1 MVTRMDIPISF
12 DNAVGIVIIA
22 MLIGLFV
29 WMYHRR
35 LRPEATVEAKEELRF
50 AYEWVATPVSK
61 AKKDLLDRFPELT
74 DAVDAETRDGLTLV
88 RFGLFNM
95 TKEIVTKDQFKHPI
109 KIRFPA
115 DTMIL
120 SARFGEALKMERKST
135 AEPVVNES
143 IVLIPAES
151 MNPRS
156 TLIYNLILRGN
167 AAPDS
172 VTGEIE
178 GKGHIERVH

>member
-1 MVTRMDIPISF
+1 M
-12 DNAVGIVIIA
+12 
-22 MLIGLFV
+22 
-29 WMYHRR
+29 
-35 LRPEATVEAKEELRF
+35 
-50 AYEWVATPVSK
+50 
-61 AKKDLLDRFPELT
+61 
-74 DAVDAETRDGLTLV
+74 ETRDGLTLV

-95 TKEIVTKDQFKHPI
+95 TKEIVTKDQFKYPI

-120 SARFGEALKMERKST
+120 SARFGEALRKWNGNPPPSQSLT
-135 AEPVVNES
+135 NRS
-143 IVLIPAES
+143 SWIPAES

-172 VTGEIE
+172 VIGEIE

>member
-1 MVTRMDIPISF
+1 M
-12 DNAVGIVIIA
+12 
-22 MLIGLFV
+22 
-29 WMYHRR
+29 H
-35 LRPEATVEAKEELRF
+35 
-50 AYEWVATPVSK
+50 
-61 AKKDLLDRFPELT
+61 
-74 DAVDAETRDGLTLV
+74 DGLTLV

-143 IVLIPAES
+143 RVFDTGRIDEPA
-151 MNPRS
+151 
-156 TLIYNLILRGN
+156 LDIDL
-167 AAPDS
+167 
-172 VTGEIE
+172 
-178 GKGHIERVH
+178 

>member
-12 DNAVGIVIIA
+12 DNTVGIVIIA

-35 LRPEATVEAKEELRF
+35 PRLEAIIEAEKELGF

-74 DAVDAETRDGLTLV
+74 DAVGAETHDGLTLV

-143 IVLIPAES
+143 LVLIPAES

-172 VTGEIE
+172 VIGEIE

>member
-1 MVTRMDIPISF
+1 MDMPISF
-12 DNAVGIVIIA
+12 DNTVGIVIIA

-35 LRPEATVEAKEELRF
+35 PRLETIIEAEKELDSLTNGSRHPYRKPEGF
-50 AYEWVATPVSK
+50 A
-61 AKKDLLDRFPELT
+61 DRFRT
-74 DAVDAETRDGLTLV
+74 DGRRRRWDHDGLTLV

-109 KIRFPA
+109 KICFPA

-135 AEPVVNES
+135 AEPVVKES
-143 IVLIPAES
+143 LVLIPAES

-172 VTGEIE
+172 VIGEIE